1 MSENR
6 DFDFCPRCGALMQ
19 DGVCRSC
26 GYSGRFGSVQQPA
39 QNYGMGNSPK
49 RKKTKAWVIILSI
62 LGAILLIGAL
72 VAVTMNVSRL
82 IFHAAQ
88 DTAGSSDYYDDYGD
102 YYDDSEDY
110 EPSEDDAYYKE
121 IVDDINEDA
130 AYTIDWLTESR
141 WASADD
147 DTTGYYVTYPELR
160 AKDADST
167 ADYSAINAA
176 VKRAAE
182 QYSDSYVNFP
192 DGITTSGYVTYM
204 DDQEISVVFQ
214 HRLSGEDGALPKLTA
229 LNFRIE
235 TGEQIAPSEMIDIDE
250 ELVMRFRAQDQTQN
264 GGVDFV
270 TNSTDEELLKLLSD
284 PQESAYFYSPVGLE
298 VGFNYES
305 EEYGKGW
312 VSVTLKERAL

>member
-49 RKKTKAWVIILSI
+49 KKKTKAWVIILSI

-72 VAVTMNVSRL
+72 IVVTMNVSSL

-88 DTAGSSDYYDDYGD
+88 DTVGSSDYYDDYGD

-167 ADYSAINAA
+167 TDYSAINAA

>member
-1 MSENR
+1 M
-6 DFDFCPRCGALMQ
+6 P
-19 DGVCRSC
+19 
-26 GYSGRFGSVQQPA
+26 
-39 QNYGMGNSPK
+39 
-49 RKKTKAWVIILSI
+49 
-62 LGAILLIGAL
+62 
-72 VAVTMNVSRL
+72 
-82 IFHAAQ
+82 
-88 DTAGSSDYYDDYGD
+88 
-102 YYDDSEDY
+102 
-110 EPSEDDAYYKE
+110 
-121 IVDDINEDA
+121 
-130 AYTIDWLTESR
+130 
-141 WASADD
+141 
-147 DTTGYYVTYPELR
+147 
-160 AKDADST
+160 
-167 ADYSAINAA
+167 A

-284 PQESAYFYSPVGLE
+284 PQESCILLFSCGIGSGLQ
-298 VGFNYES
+298 
-305 EEYGKGW
+305 
-312 VSVTLKERAL
+312 L